1 MLYMVHKT
9 GYCPV
14 CDDRTK
20 FIYEPYKGI
29 AKCTVCD
36 ESFYWEEPMYPFSSE
51 EKDNYDEDLDVQRTG
66 EVIAGI
72 IRDEKLDDEDDVG
85 GLFCDF
91 MGKMMKRRRFSDDIH
106 LMKPRVKVQYLIDRI
121 IKLGNYRRMKD
132 IDILMHSIEES
143 AFAEYSKKK

>member
-1 MLYMVHKT
+1 
-9 GYCPV
+9 
-14 CDDRTK
+14 
-20 FIYEPYKGI
+20 
-29 AKCTVCD
+29 
-36 ESFYWEEPMYPFSSE
+36 MYPFSSE